1 PGFISNM
8 LGLLTDAFSAPLEAE
23 SAEEPVVAFGE
34 AKPSPQEPASGNA
47 ATAPGEPQVLSAESP
62 SVGEEPGFIS
72 NMLGLLTDAFSAPP
86 QPESAEDPVV
96 AFSEAKPEPAP
107 AQEQTPVKGAAKVPG
122 PEVAAA
128 EAAKK
133 EPPSKPTFSD
143 RLAKFLSL
151 DVEPPPRVKKRK
163 RTRAN
168 TETAM
173 IGFPM
178 LERPSEYLKGVALNL
193 SGAPDLGKPAPPIE
207 SCISKNRGRVLF
219 CIEPVAWPELLRP
232 HFQVNTYMYG
242 GAKSIVRYD
251 DGKATFVHALFPSAS
266 FEAVLG
272 HFERRFGPPTDR
284 QELWLTS
291 LSSPARSNPMSAWWS
306 IEGDAVT
313 TLQIRKYDDTR
324 GGFPDMEY
332 GAISL
337 HVQGAKPIFPL
348 LSTANLML
356 LKFKRS
362 PLKFKRS
369 P

>member
-1 PGFISNM
+1 
-8 LGLLTDAFSAPLEAE
+8 
-23 SAEEPVVAFGE
+23 
-34 AKPSPQEPASGNA
+34 
-47 ATAPGEPQVLSAESP
+47 
-62 SVGEEPGFIS
+62 
-72 NMLGLLTDAFSAPP
+72 
-86 QPESAEDPVV
+86 
-96 AFSEAKPEPAP
+96 
-107 AQEQTPVKGAAKVPG
+107 
-122 PEVAAA
+122 
-128 EAAKK
+128 
-133 EPPSKPTFSD
+133 
-143 RLAKFLSL
+143 
-151 DVEPPPRVKKRK
+151 
-163 RTRAN
+163 
-168 TETAM
+168 
-173 IGFPM
+173 
-178 LERPSEYLKGVALNL
+178 
-193 SGAPDLGKPAPPIE
+193 
-207 SCISKNRGRVLF
+207 
-219 CIEPVAWPELLRP
+219 
-232 HFQVNTYMYG
+232 MYG